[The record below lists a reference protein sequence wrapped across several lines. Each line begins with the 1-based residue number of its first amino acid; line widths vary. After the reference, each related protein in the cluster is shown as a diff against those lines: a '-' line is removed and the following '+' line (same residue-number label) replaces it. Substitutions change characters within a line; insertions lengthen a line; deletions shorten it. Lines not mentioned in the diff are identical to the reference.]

1 MSSFKNGMSCGV
13 PPCSCYN
20 DRAELQGDYNLSSSS
35 LLYQN
40 YISFLVCSWMVL
52 ERWRL
57 PISRSA
63 PITDPAAERTFALT
77 DDFRLPSFPP
87 AVIAPCVSVLRKS
100 RDVLMCHLKL
110 EEWDG
115 CVPLCRSR
123 ASVCLI
129 VCNVVFFRFA
139 LFCSWMWLVCPVDS
153 RDWMLGCLSR
163 CLSYGPSCLSLS
175 ESTSDTSSALCTWEI
190 LHVTKLGSICSH

>member
-57 PISRSA
+57 PKRSNHRSCCRA
-63 PITDPAAERTFALT
+63 HLCLNRWLQTSF
-77 DDFRLPSFPP
+77 LPSCCHRS
-87 AVIAPCVSVLRKS
+87 VCVCVKEIPRCVHVSPEAGR
-100 RDVLMCHLKL
+100 MCA
-110 EEWDG
+110 